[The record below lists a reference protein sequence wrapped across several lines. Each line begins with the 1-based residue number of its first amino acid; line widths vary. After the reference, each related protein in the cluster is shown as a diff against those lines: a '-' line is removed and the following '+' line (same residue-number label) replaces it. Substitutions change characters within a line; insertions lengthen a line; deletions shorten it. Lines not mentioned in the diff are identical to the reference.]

1 MSLAVGN
8 VMRELSPWMAK
19 AVSSVAPVQLSLRQF
34 LADDLTEPCFV
45 MNSLTFNSAQANARR
60 VTATAG
66 IDDLLNYATPRDIY
80 TPENSPGLA
89 R

>member
-1 MSLAVGN
+1 
-8 VMRELSPWMAK
+8 MRELSPYLTL

-45 MNSLTFNSAQANARR
+45 MHNLTFNNATANVRR

-66 IDDLLNYATPRDIY
+66 FDDLLNMPCPRERY
-80 TPENSPGLA
+80 TTENSPGLA